1 MTARAEV
8 IGAVDGEVL
17 LTGPVERPVVSFVLA
32 DDQRALSDDGLIVRV
47 RVAWCQVICQSA
59 DTAEAAGS
67 LRSGI
72 EVAVRGELSVLRATP
87 ASQGSDA
94 VLVSLMADSV
104 QILGPAH

>member
-1 MTARAEV
+1 M
-8 IGAVDGEVL
+8 IGVVDGEVL
-17 LTGPVERPVVSFVLA
+17 LTGPVESPMVSFVLA
-32 DDQRALSDDGLIVRV
+32 DDQRALSDDGLVVRA

-59 DTAEAAGS
+59 DTAKAASS

-94 VLVSLMADSV
+94 VLVSLIADSI
-104 QILGPAH
+104 QITEPVH